1 MESVLNSIKKMLGI
15 EAEYTHFDP
24 DIIIHINST
33 FMTISQLGVGSEVPF
48 ITSDLETWEELFED
62 IKTIPAIKTY
72 VYLKVRI
79 LFDPPTSSFVLE
91 ALKSQAAELEWRLNA
106 QVDNK

>member
-1 MESVLNSIKKMLGI
+1 MESILNSIKKMLGI

-24 DIIIHINST
+24 DIIIHINSA
-33 FMTISQLGVGSEVPF
+33 FMTINQLGVGSEVPF
-48 ITSDLETWEELFED
+48 ISSDLETWEELFED

-79 LFDPPTSSFVLE
+79 VFDPPASSFVLE